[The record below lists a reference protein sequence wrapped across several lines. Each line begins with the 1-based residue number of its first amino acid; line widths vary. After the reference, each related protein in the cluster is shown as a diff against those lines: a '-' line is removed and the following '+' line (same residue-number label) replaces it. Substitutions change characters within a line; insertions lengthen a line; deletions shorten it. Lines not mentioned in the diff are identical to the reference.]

1 MGIVDKKWQIYLAG
15 KMSGLSFEEMYNWR
29 EDAKSRLLSMSN
41 NAGYRLTVINPVDFY
56 NFEKYIE
63 SKECDI
69 FLFGHTH
76 KKFAKEIGNTYV
88 FNPGSLTRPR
98 DSSLGSYLILEIKD
112 KNNITYKFKTV
123 EL

>member
-1 MGIVDKKWQIYLAG
+1 MSHYNTSKWQETRENKGWQKMQVDTFKYNGINLAIY
-15 KMSGLSFEEMYNWR
+15 ET
-29 EDAKSRLLSMSN
+29 SRGYTIN
-41 NAGYRLTVINPVDFY
+41 NIDFY

>member
-1 MGIVDKKWQIYLAG
+1 M
-15 KMSGLSFEEMYNWR
+15 N
-29 EDAKSRLLSMSN
+29 
-41 NAGYRLTVINPVDFY
+41 Y